1 MAPYPIDTPLD
12 FNTDPAA
19 GAVADAPTCFHDTE
33 PLPLD
38 TGMLL
43 AELGLSAHG
52 VREVLSRT
60 VAGGFG
66 GLE

>member
-19 GAVADAPTCFHDTE
+19 DIVADAPGSFRDTD
-33 PLPLD
+33 PPPLD

-60 VAGGFG
+60 AAGRFG

>member
-12 FNTDPAA
+12 FNTDPRADI
-19 GAVADAPTCFHDTE
+19 VADGPGSFRDTE
-33 PLPLD
+33 CPPLD
-38 TGMLL
+38 TAMLL

-60 VAGGFG
+60 AAGGFG

>member
-12 FNTDPAA
+12 FNTDPAT
-19 GAVADAPTCFHDTE
+19 GAAADAPHSFNDTD
-33 PLPLD
+33 PPPLD
-38 TGMLL
+38 TDTLL

-52 VREVLSRT
+52 VREVLGHT
-60 VAGGFG
+60 AAGWFG